1 MIVVLKKSSVALVCL
16 IFTLLLVIF
25 SLNINID
32 NNINDMSSEITDNSD
47 IQVTKEG
54 GQQKTVILD
63 PGHGGED
70 PGAVSEYSGIKEK
83 DVNLKI
89 AFKLKELLEKDNC
102 KVIMTRTED
111 ILEYDENTTN
121 IYQKRKQDL
130 TRRKKIMDDSG
141 ADIVVSIH
149 LNEFPQTQY
158 YGAQVFYPPDSNDS
172 QKLANSIQKVLKKDV
187 DPTNKRVAMVKEPPK
202 GQKPIMILRDIKTT
216 TVIVECG
223 FLSNFDEEKKLRTDE
238 YQNKIA
244 DAIKTGIINY
254 FKDED

>member
-32 NNINDMSSEITDNSD
+32 NNINDMSSEITDNRD

-121 IYQKRKQDL
+121 IYQKRKQGFN
-130 TRRKKIMDDSG
+130 TKK
-141 ADIVVSIH
+141 
-149 LNEFPQTQY
+149 
-158 YGAQVFYPPDSNDS
+158 
-172 QKLANSIQKVLKKDV
+172 
-187 DPTNKRVAMVKEPPK
+187 R
-202 GQKPIMILRDIKTT
+202 
-216 TVIVECG
+216 
-223 FLSNFDEEKKLRTDE
+223 
-238 YQNKIA
+238 
-244 DAIKTGIINY
+244 
-254 FKDED
+254 

>member
-32 NNINDMSSEITDNSD
+32 NNINDMSSEITDNRD

-130 TRRKKIMDDSG
+130 TQRKKIMDDSG

-244 DAIKTGIINY
+244 DAIKTGIINF
-254 FKDED
+254 FKDAD

>member
-32 NNINDMSSEITDNSD
+32 NNINDMSSEITDNRD

-83 DVNLKI
+83 DINLKI
-89 AFKLKELLEKDNC
+89 AFKLKELLEKENC

-244 DAIKTGIINY
+244 DAIKTGIINF
-254 FKDED
+254 FKDAD

>member
-32 NNINDMSSEITDNSD
+32 NNINDMSSEITDNRD

-89 AFKLKELLEKDNC
+89 AFKLKELLEKDNG

-130 TRRKKIMDDSG
+130 TQRKKIMDDSG

-244 DAIKTGIINY
+244 DAIKTGIINF
-254 FKDED
+254 FKDAD

>member
-32 NNINDMSSEITDNSD
+32 NNINDMSSEITDNRD

-244 DAIKTGIINY
+244 DAIKTGIINF
-254 FKDED
+254 FKDAD

>member
-1 MIVVLKKSSVALVCL
+1 MIVILKKSSVALVCL
-16 IFTLLLVIF
+16 IFTLLLAIF
-25 SLNINID
+25 SLNINS
-32 NNINDMSSEITDNSD
+32 NNITSD
-47 IQVTKEG
+47 ISNEIIENRNVPVMKEG
-54 GQQKTVILD
+54 SQQRTVILD

-70 PGAVSEYSGIKEK
+70 PGAVSEYSGLKEK

-89 AFKLKELLEKDNC
+89 AFKLKELLEKQNY

-111 ILEYDENTTN
+111 ILEYDENTTS

-130 TRRKKIMDDSG
+130 TRRKKIMDESD

-158 YGAQVFYPPDSNDS
+158 YGAQVFYPPNSNDS
-172 QKLANSIQKVLKKDV
+172 EKLANSIQNALKKDV

-202 GQKPIMILRDIKTT
+202 GQKPIVILCDIKTT

-238 YQNKIA
+238 YQNNIA
-244 DAIKTGIINY
+244 NAIKTGILNY
-254 FKDED
+254 FKDVD

>member
-32 NNINDMSSEITDNSD
+32 NNINDMSSEITDNRD

-254 FKDED
+254 FKDAD